1 MNKPICAVVGIG
13 PGNGA
18 AFARAFHAAGYQLAL
33 LSRSTDLSQ
42 QIARSQDD
50 THAYACDAADP
61 DSIAAAFEN
70 IRAQQGE
77 NIDALIYNAGGGSW
91 NSALETSVEEF
102 ERSWRI
108 NALGGFVASKEVLPG
123 MIERGSGNIVFIGA
137 TASRRGGKS
146 TTGFASAKAAQRNLA
161 ESLAKQYWPEGVHV
175 SLMIID
181 GQIDPGSKSGNSR
194 PQRLAPDDIA
204 SMALSL
210 TQQPESAWSF
220 EFEARP
226 NQEPWS

>member
-1 MNKPICAVVGIG
+1 MNKPICAVIGIG

-18 AFARAFHAAGYQLAL
+18 AFARAFHAAGFQLAL
-33 LSRSTDLSQ
+33 LSRSTELSQ
-42 QIARSQDD
+42 QIAETQGD
-50 THAYACDAADP
+50 TFAYSCDAGDP
-61 DSIAAAFEN
+61 ASLSAAFES

-77 NIDALIYNAGGGSW
+77 NIDTLIYNAGGGSW
-91 NSALETSVEEF
+91 SSALDTSVDEF

-108 NALGGFVASKEVLPG
+108 NALGGFVSSKEVLPG
-123 MIERGSGNIVFIGA
+123 MIERGGGNIVFIGA

-161 ESLAKQYWPEGVHV
+161 ESLAKQYWPAGVHV

-181 GQIDPGSKSGNSR
+181 GQIDPVSKTGAAR
-194 PQRLAPDDIA
+194 PTRLAPDDIA

-210 TQQPESAWSF
+210 TKQPESAWSF

-226 NQEPWS
+226 SQEPWS

>member
-1 MNKPICAVVGIG
+1 MSKPICAVIGIG
-13 PGNGA
+13 PGNGT
-18 AFARAFHAAGYQLAL
+18 AFARAFHSSGYQLAL
-33 LSRSTDLSQ
+33 LSRSTELSEK
-42 QIARSQDD
+42 IAETQSD
-50 THAYACDAADP
+50 TFAYSCDASDP
-61 DSIAAAFEN
+61 ASIAAAFES

-77 NIDALIYNAGGGSW
+77 NIDTLIYNAGGGGWS
-91 NSALETSVEEF
+91 SALDTSDDEF

-108 NALGGFVASKEVLPG
+108 NALGGFVSSKEVLPG
-123 MIERGSGNIVFIGA
+123 MIERGGGNIVFIGA

-181 GQIDPGSKSGNSR
+181 GQIDPGSKTGAAR
-194 PQRLAPDDIA
+194 PKRLAPDDVA

-210 TQQPESAWSF
+210 TKQPSSAWSF